1 MATAVTAG
9 RLVLGGQ
16 AAFVA
21 WLQRMRHCLERA
33 ACRPR
38 HGTCWACAAD
48 NALDGSIM
56 EWGGQPGAAGITV
69 NLAWLAAAAGRA
81 GRAEEALSGES
92 PGIRPGSLAD
102 TIGVALQ
109 TWPASPREHGQ
120 HHPRGTASTFLRV
133 LPASP
138 CKPCQHLSVS
148 VAPQTVGGGRA
159 PQPSFPKALLA
170 HKENIRA
177 EQPRHSWG
185 MLFPERLDTPA
196 AWEQAGSNKPHAR
209 RCLRGASHMGALL
222 FLQRGT
228 GGSGSP
234 VAGAVPHPRSAHT
247 RALPGAIPQPS
258 STRMRWRDNLLL
270 NRVTCYLLYQ
280 AHAACFSAVP

>member
-1 MATAVTAG
+1 MHPVWERLQDPAGDVPGPPAAPHPPGTSLLSVATAVTAG

-33 ACRPR
+33 VCRPR
-38 HGTCWACAAD
+38 HGTCWACAAN

-109 TWPASPREHGQ
+109 TWPASLRECG
-120 HHPRGTASTFLRV
+120 RGPSPAAR
-133 LPASP
+133 LPKTTSGPQGKHSRRAAQAQLGNAVP
-138 CKPCQHLSVS
+138 S
-148 VAPQTVGGGRA
+148 VAG
-159 PQPSFPKALLA
+159 
-170 HKENIRA
+170 
-177 EQPRHSWG
+177 HSSS
-185 MLFPERLDTPA
+185 L
-196 AWEQAGSNKPHAR
+196 
-209 RCLRGASHMGALL
+209 GASW
-222 FLQRGT
+222 FE
-228 GGSGSP
+228 
-234 VAGAVPHPRSAHT
+234 
-247 RALPGAIPQPS
+247 
-258 STRMRWRDNLLL
+258 
-270 NRVTCYLLYQ
+270 
-280 AHAACFSAVP
+280 